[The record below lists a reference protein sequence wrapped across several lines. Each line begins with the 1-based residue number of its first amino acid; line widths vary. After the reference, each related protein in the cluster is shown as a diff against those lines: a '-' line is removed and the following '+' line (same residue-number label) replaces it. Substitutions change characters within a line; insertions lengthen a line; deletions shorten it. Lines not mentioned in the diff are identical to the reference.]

1 MRNTGLSRV
10 TVFLLMNRQRAM
22 RSHGGWRLLSP
33 AIRSITWGWLLLLG
47 AEIPAAVRIGRGL
60 ILPHAGRGVII
71 HPNTLIGQDVT
82 IYHRCTIGV
91 RGSSSDAP
99 RIGDGA
105 YLGAHAVVL
114 GDIEVGA
121 RSRIGA
127 GAVVIRDVEAGTTVT
142 GVPATK
148 S

>member
-1 MRNTGLSRV
+1 MQNTGLSRI
-10 TVFLLMNRQRAM
+10 TVALLMRRQQAM
-22 RSHGGWRLLSP
+22 HSRG
-33 AIRSITWGWLLLLG
+33 IRRILAPTLHVVTWGWLLFLG

-60 ILPHAGRGVII
+60 VLPHAGRGVII
-71 HPNTLIGQDVT
+71 HPNTVIGENVT

-91 RGSSSDAP
+91 RGSSTDAP

-105 YLGAHAVVL
+105 YLGAHAVVI
-114 GDIEVGA
+114 GAIEIGA
-121 RSRIGA
+121 GSRVGA
-127 GAVVIRDVEAGTTVT
+127 GAVVIHDVEPGTTVT